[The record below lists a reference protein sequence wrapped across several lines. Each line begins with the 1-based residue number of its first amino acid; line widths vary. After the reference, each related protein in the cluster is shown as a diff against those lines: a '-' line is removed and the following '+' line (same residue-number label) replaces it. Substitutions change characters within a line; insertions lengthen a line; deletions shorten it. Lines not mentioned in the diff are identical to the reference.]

1 MSSTPNGAATIGG
14 ADPADV
20 PPNTLTLGGRQVTIE
35 RPSSL
40 KASRAL
46 AMMRGLSNAA
56 PALQTE
62 LATFRVRY
70 EAENFVEL
78 DRVQAR
84 VQYPERPI
92 MAGGAIMLDEDGAP
106 RMLPSPVDR
115 ISEEDWEKAGGKLR
129 VPASPAQW
137 EVVVALLDSG
147 IEAVETLVY
156 RFLALFTIP
165 NADLKAARADGT
177 LDAVVRAA
185 ADELLDDTYA
195 DELLELAVVVNETI
209 DHHFRRKARFLGDR
223 LGKLLSMLP
232 GEFRS
237 SSSTE
242 TSTSS
247 STTSQNGTTPE
258 SPRPSSS
265 TDSPPDTTAGLPPS
279 SSTPP
284 MTSSSTSASSSKP
297 TSSESDAPVSDPD
310 SPTLKPV

>member
-14 ADPADV
+14 ADA
-20 PPNTLTLGGRQVTIE
+20 PPNTLTLGGRTVTIE

-56 PALQTE
+56 PALQSE

-115 ISEEDWEKAGGKLR
+115 ISEEDWQEAGGKLR

-177 LDAVVRAA
+177 LDQLVQST

-232 GEFRS
+232 GELRS

-247 STTSQNGTTPE
+247 STTSPNGTTPA
-258 SPRPSSS
+258 SPKQSSS
-265 TDSPPDTTAGLPPS
+265 TDSPPGTDGPPPS
-279 SSTPP
+279 SSTAP
-284 MTSSSTSASSSKP
+284 TISSSTSASSSSP
-297 TSSESDAPVSDPD
+297 TSSGSDAPASDP
-310 SPTLKPV
+310 SNPPKVPA